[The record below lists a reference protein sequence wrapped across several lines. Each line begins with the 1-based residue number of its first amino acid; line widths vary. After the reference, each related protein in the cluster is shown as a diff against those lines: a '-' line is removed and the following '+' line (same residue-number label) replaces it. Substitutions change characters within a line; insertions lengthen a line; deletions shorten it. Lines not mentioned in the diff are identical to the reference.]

1 MTALL
6 KPLNESPA
14 MPTAGP
20 QNFMTAGVRRF
31 CSKIWNV
38 IQSSGLCS
46 VAPQTP
52 FVKPLEP
59 DKKPPGTEMFDRR
72 HPLALRRRR
81 PVALVQGAVT
91 CFDYL
96 AANPF
101 MQLWEADLELGR

>member
-1 MTALL
+1 LL
-6 KPLNESPA
+6 GQSIH
-14 MPTAGP
+14 
-20 QNFMTAGVRRF
+20 FM
-31 CSKIWNV
+31 
-38 IQSSGLCS
+38 GL
-46 VAPQTP
+46 ANAE

-81 PVALVQGAVT
+81 PVTLVQGAVT

-101 MQLWEADLELGR
+101 MQL